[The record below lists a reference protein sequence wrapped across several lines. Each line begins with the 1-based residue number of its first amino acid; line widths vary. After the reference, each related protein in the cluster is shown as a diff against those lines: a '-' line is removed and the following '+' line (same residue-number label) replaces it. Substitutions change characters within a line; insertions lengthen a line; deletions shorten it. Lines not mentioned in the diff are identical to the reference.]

1 MEIIRLM
8 PKLFLKKMCE
18 HTLNHETKLM
28 EDNHN
33 AQQVSKTRNKV
44 YFKVLGLLRFLV
56 YGEFVKYFLFDKFYF
71 YSKFIN

>member
-1 MEIIRLM
+1 
-8 PKLFLKKMCE
+8 
-18 HTLNHETKLM
+18 M

-33 AQQVSKTRNKV
+33 AQQVSKTRNTV